1 LLSEGL
7 RRYLALGMKIVA
19 ALAVVAALV
28 IAVVVLTEGRRASG
42 ARDTLEDAAARFVA
56 CYDAQASYL
65 ECKPRTSKVN
75 VATRTRN
82 RFTLISAV
90 EFGPH
95 YSISRE
101 RGGGLQREC
110 SPSGSRCPVGRWRA
124 TG

>member
-1 LLSEGL
+1 
-7 RRYLALGMKIVA
+7 MKIVVCLAAVA
-19 ALAVVAALV
+19 ALAVAA
-28 IAVVVLTEGRRASG
+28 VVLTGDRRAAG
-42 ARDTLEDAAARFVA
+42 ARDTLDDAAARFVA
-56 CYDAQASYL
+56 CYAAEASYL
-65 ECKPRTSKVN
+65 ECKPGTSKVN